1 MSNKENKLIK
11 KALATRSDKFWELY
25 IDPESDTFGNV
36 KESAMAAGFSKHWST
51 QLTYKKP
58 EWFDEKV
65 RDLRFISKAEK
76 NLKKFLDMD
85 TQNPIVTKDGE
96 VLTKEDPALG
106 RLKLDATRFVLERL
120 YKKKWSPRTEIAVT
134 AFSLADL
141 HKVKVVEGEV
151 VED

>member
-1 MSNKENKLIK
+1 MSNKENELIK
-11 KALATRSDKFWELY
+11 KALSTRSEKFWELY

-36 KESAMAAGFSKHWST
+36 KESALAAGFSKAWST
-51 QLTYKKP
+51 QITYTRP

-85 TQNPIVTKDGE
+85 TTNPIVTKDGE
-96 VLTKEDPALG
+96 VLIKEDPALG
-106 RLKLDATRFVLERL
+106 RLKLESTKFVLERL

-134 AFSLADL
+134 AFSLKDL
-141 HKVKVVEGEV
+141 HNVEV
-151 VED
+151 VDGEIVE